1 MTGPRDLALL
11 PHVQVSRRRHGV
23 IAILLLLTGPAVM
36 TMADLHWR
44 TGYDGWKICH
54 LALFSLLFP
63 LIALGATQAIM
74 GFAIRRKGGDP
85 FKIGNSVPAPGAE
98 MLTAPTAIVMP
109 VCNED
114 VSRVID
120 GLRVIYESLER
131 SGQLKN
137 YHFFLLSDSSNT
149 NRWIEEEA
157 AWLALIRKLDAHGR
171 IFYRRRR
178 LGINKKAGNLA
189 DFCRKWGKL
198 YRYMVVLDADSIMTS
213 KAIARLV
220 DLMERNRRV
229 GIIQGMPLLVNGESV
244 LARLQQF
251 ASRLYA
257 PLGAA
262 GLNFW
267 TLSEANYWGHNAII
281 RLAPFIR
288 HCSLPS
294 LPGDGPFGGRI
305 LSHDYVEAALMRRA
319 GWQVWLAPDIEGNYE
334 ECPPSIIDLAQRD
347 RRWLQ
352 GNLQH
357 ARLIFAKG
365 FHMVNRIHFILG
377 ILSYLASPLW
387 LALVVTSTVIAANIS
402 ATGLALRP
410 VESFAQYLRWSYPEQ
425 AVWLFIYT
433 MGLLFLPKVLALWDL
448 RKRTSKIAGFGGWSG
463 ILKSVIMETLVFT
476 LLAPVLML
484 FHTWFIFNTLSG
496 KKVSWGA
503 QRRVGGESAWTESL
517 AAHGLQTALGLA
529 AAFVVMHID
538 LMLAAWMSPMLLGLI
553 FSIPLSYI
561 TGSVQL
567 GQILKKHGF
576 FQTIEETQPLPEIS
590 QLEAIRTFHEDTHP
604 PSAALRPHYG
614 FLQAVLDPYVNA
626 VHVSL
631 LRSKDDPPAKS
642 RERFQLLRGIL
653 IDEGPQALTPHER
666 LSLLL
671 DPESMHALHYEIWSS
686 PSSRLAEWWKLALQH
701 YAYVAPPPQTPFTAQ
716 PQPGNIA

>member
-1 MTGPRDLALL
+1 MTGLHDLTLL
-11 PHVQVSRRRHGV
+11 PRVQVSRRRHGV
-23 IAILLLLTGPAVM
+23 ITILLLLTCPAVM

-44 TGYDGWKICH
+44 TGYDGWKIFH
-54 LALFSLLFP
+54 LVLFALLFP
-63 LIALGATQAIM
+63 LVALGATQAIM

-85 FKIGNSVPAPGAE
+85 FQIGNSIPAEGGE
-98 MLTAPTAIVMP
+98 LLTAPTAIVMP
-109 VCNED
+109 ICNEE
-114 VSRVID
+114 VGRVID
-120 GLRVIYESLER
+120 GLRVIYESLEK
-131 SGQLKN
+131 SGQIEH

-171 IFYRRRR
+171 IFYRKRR

-213 KAIARLV
+213 TAITRLV

-257 PLGAA
+257 PVGAA

-267 TLSEANYWGHNAII
+267 CLSEANYWGHNAII

-319 GWQVWLAPDIEGNYE
+319 GWQVWLAPDIDGNYE

-365 FHMVNRIHFILG
+365 FHIVNRIHFILG

-387 LALVVTSTVIAANIS
+387 LALVIASTVIAANIAS
-402 ATGLALRP
+402 NGLALRP
-410 VESFAQYLRWSYPEQ
+410 VASFAQYLHWSYTQQ

-433 MGLLFLPKVLALWDL
+433 MGLLFLPKFLALWDL
-448 RKRTSKIAGFGGWSG
+448 RKRVSEIEGFGGWG
-463 ILKSVIMETLVFT
+463 AVLKSVVLETLVFT

-496 KKVSWGA
+496 QKVSWGA
-503 QRRVGGESAWTESL
+503 QRRGGDSAWAESW
-517 AAHGLQTALGLA
+517 AAHGLQTFLGLA
-529 AAFVVMHID
+529 AAFVVIQIN
-538 LMLAAWMSPMLLGLI
+538 LTLAAWMAPMLLGLI

-561 TGSVQL
+561 TGSVRL
-567 GQILKKHGF
+567 GKMLRQYGY
-576 FQTIEETQPLPEIS
+576 FQTTEETQPLPEIS
-590 QLEAIRTFHEDTHP
+590 QLASMRASRDNGTP
-604 PSAALRPHYG
+604 PAGILQPHYG
-614 FLQAVLDPYVNA
+614 LLQAVLDPYVNA
-626 VHVSL
+626 AHVSL

-642 RERFQLLRGIL
+642 RERFQFLRALL
-653 IDEGPQALTPHER
+653 IDEGPQALTHHER

-671 DPESMHALHYEIWSS
+671 DAESMHTLHHEIWSL
-686 PSSRLAEWWKLALQH
+686 PSSQLADWWKLALQH
-701 YAYVAPPPQTPFTAQ
+701 YAYVAPPPVTPFTAAAE
-716 PQPGNIA
+716 PSPTG